1 MERFLFS
8 SRFLI
13 FSILTSKINNFMI
26 LVIKRLLYFVL
37 LLTLLLK
44 SNTSSAQLLG
54 SSKTTTEEPEKN
66 PEDSLGRRTP
76 QGTVNGFIKAIG
88 DQNYLRA
95 SQYLVLSKRSYRKT
109 AERIRITKAFQ
120 QLLDQGG
127 NLSPSSIISNKET
140 GRTDDDLA
148 TGVDHIGNITTNKTS
163 IQLYLEN
170 QSDDSQPALWLFS
183 AETVEA
189 IVSADVKG
197 EKTFLD
203 RILPTVL
210 KERKLGN
217 VPIGHWTVVVIMTVI
232 SYLLSRLLVFVIGFM
247 IQKFWKK
254 AATEEGT
261 AIIDAL
267 ALPLHM
273 YLTVIVFVAFTQRM
287 GISIIV
293 RQRFSIIIITIG
305 ILAFLILLWRMTD
318 FVIMYA
324 RSRMTRSGRISA
336 ISAILFLSRTTK
348 AAIVV
353 IGIIAILGIIGV
365 DVTAGL
371 AALGIGGIALALG
384 AQKTIENFVG
394 SVSLIADQPLRVG
407 DYCRVDD
414 IKGTVESIGMR
425 STTLRTAARTIVT
438 IPNGQLSASKIENFA
453 HRDRFIFNPVF
464 SFKMETTPDQMRYL
478 LVELRSLLYAHPAV
492 LNSPPV
498 VRFTGITA
506 DALKI
511 EITSYIEAINFETSQ
526 EVQEDLLLRMMDI
539 IEESGT
545 SLAYPSQTLYMAR
558 DTQPSSEKSAA
569 ISETVKKWK
578 DNNELQLPK
587 FDPNRVDELKNSLK
601 YPDDGSYKPKEN

>member
-1 MERFLFS
+1 
-8 SRFLI
+8 
-13 FSILTSKINNFMI
+13 MI
-26 LVIKRLLYFVL
+26 LDIKRLLLCMLFAL
-37 LLTLLLK
+37 LLP
-44 SNTSSAQLLG
+44 NTTMAQLLG
-54 SSKTTTEEPEKN
+54 AAKTPVEESVKV

-88 DQNYLRA
+88 EQNYLRA
-95 SQYLVLSKRSYRKT
+95 SQYFVLSKRSYRRTADRIKIAKT
-109 AERIRITKAFQ
+109 FQ

-127 NLSPSSIISNKET
+127 NLSPSSIVSNKET

-148 TGVDHIGNITTNKTS
+148 AGVDLVGNIAAGKTA
-163 IQLYLEN
+163 IPLYVEN

-183 AETVEA
+183 AETVES
-189 IVSADVKG
+189 IMSADISG

-203 RILPTVL
+203 RVLPSVL

-217 VPIGHWTVVVIMTVI
+217 VPIGHWAVVVVMTVV
-232 SYLLSRLLVFVIGFM
+232 SYLLSRLLLFAAGYV
-247 IQKFWKK
+247 IQKVWRK
-254 AATEEGT
+254 AASEKGKAVIE
-261 AIIDAL
+261 AFS
-267 ALPLHM
+267 LPVMM
-273 YLTVIVFVAFTQRM
+273 YLTVILFVALTQRM

-305 ILAFLILLWRMTD
+305 IVAFLILLWRLTD
-318 FVIMYA
+318 FVSLYT
-324 RSRMTRSGRISA
+324 RSRMNRRGRISA
-336 ISAILFLSRTTK
+336 VSAILFLSRTTK
-348 AAIVV
+348 AAIVF
-353 IGIIAILGIIGV
+353 IGIIALLGIIGV

-414 IKGTVESIGMR
+414 TKGTVESIGMR
-425 STTLRTAARTIVT
+425 STTLRTSARTIVT

-453 HRDRFIFNPVF
+453 HRDRFIFNPIF
-464 SFKMETTPDQMRYL
+464 NFRMDTAPDQMRYL

-506 DALKI
+506 DALKV
-511 EITSYIEAINFETSQ
+511 EITAYIEAVNFDKSQ

-539 IEESGT
+539 IENSGT
-545 SLAYPSQTLYMAR
+545 ALAYPSQTLYMSK
-558 DTQPSSEKSAA
+558 DTALSSEKTA
-569 ISETVKKWK
+569 EVLKKVKKWK
-578 DNNELQLPK
+578 DNNDLQLPE
-587 FDPNRVDELKNSLK
+587 FDPARVEELKGSIK
-601 YPDDGSYKPKEN
+601 YPDEGSYKPDES

>member
-1 MERFLFS
+1 MSLD
-8 SRFLI
+8 
-13 FSILTSKINNFMI
+13 SK
-26 LVIKRLLYFVL
+26 KRLLSSL
-37 LLTLLLK
+37 LLLLVFFIK
-44 SNTSSAQLLG
+44 PEIVSAQLLG
-54 SSKTTTEEPEKN
+54 TGKSTTEETAKI
-66 PEDSLGRRTP
+66 PEDSLGRRSP

-95 SQYLVLSKRSYRKT
+95 SQYFVLSKRSYRKT
-109 AERIRITKAFQ
+109 AERIRIAKTFQ

-127 NLSPSSIISNKET
+127 NLSPSSIISNKEI

-148 TGVDHIGNITTNKTS
+148 TGLDHVGTITTGKS
-163 IQLYLEN
+163 VIELYVEN

-183 AETVEA
+183 AETVES
-189 IVSADVKG
+189 ILSADITG

-203 RILPTVL
+203 RVLPTVL

-217 VPIGHWTVVVIMTVI
+217 VPIGHWTVVVIMTVL
-232 SYLLSRLLVFVIGFM
+232 SYLLSRLLVFLIGLLV
-247 IQKFWKK
+247 QKVWKK
-254 AATEEGT
+254 AATEQGN
-261 AIIDAL
+261 AIIEAL
-267 ALPLHM
+267 TLPLHM
-273 YLTVIVFVAFTQRM
+273 YLTVILFVAFTQRM

-293 RQRFSIIIITIG
+293 RQRFSIIIITVS

-318 FVIMYA
+318 FVSMFA
-324 RSRMTRSGRISA
+324 RSRMSRKGRISA

-348 AAIVV
+348 VAIVV
-353 IGIIAILGIIGV
+353 IGVIALLGIIGV

-425 STTLRTAARTIVT
+425 STTLRTAARSIVT
-438 IPNGQLSASKIENFA
+438 IPNGQLSASKIENYA
-453 HRDRFIFNPVF
+453 HRDRFIFNPIF
-464 SFKMETTPDQMRYL
+464 NFRMETSPDQMRYL
-478 LVELRSLLYAHPAV
+478 LVELRSLLFAHPAV
-492 LNSPPV
+492 LNVTPI

-506 DALKI
+506 DALKV
-511 EITSYIEAINFETSQ
+511 EVTAYIEAVNFETSQ

-539 IEESGT
+539 IEQSGT

-558 DTQPSSEKSAA
+558 DTSSSIEKSEAV
-569 ISETVKKWK
+569 SETVKKWK
-578 DNNELQLPK
+578 ENNELQLPK
-587 FDPNRVDELKNSLK
+587 FDPKRVEELKDSLK
-601 YPDDGSYKPKEN
+601 YPGDGSYKPEEN

>member
-1 MERFLFS
+1 
-8 SRFLI
+8 
-13 FSILTSKINNFMI
+13 MI
-26 LVIKRLLYFVL
+26 LGAKRLFYLLLLIVL
-37 LLTLLLK
+37 LIKPHTAE
-44 SNTSSAQLLG
+44 AQLLG
-54 SSKTTTEEPEKN
+54 SAKTTTEEPEKT

-76 QGTVNGFIKAIG
+76 QGTVNGFIKAIS

-95 SQYLVLSKRSYRKT
+95 SQYFVLSKRSYRKT
-109 AERIRITKAFQ
+109 AERIRIVKAFQ

-127 NLSPSSIISNKET
+127 NFSPSSIISSKEI

-148 TGVDHIGNITTNKTS
+148 TGVDLVGSISTSKTA
-163 IQLYLEN
+163 IQLYVEN

-189 IVSADVKG
+189 IASADVTG

-203 RILPTVL
+203 RVLPPVL
-210 KERKLGN
+210 IEKKLGN
-217 VPIGHWTVVVIMTVI
+217 VPIGHWAVVVIMTVI
-232 SYLLSRLLVFVIGFM
+232 SYLLARLLLFLLVYIV
-247 IQKFWKK
+247 QKLWKK
-254 AATEEGT
+254 ADSENGAAVVE
-261 AIIDAL
+261 AL
-267 ALPLHM
+267 VLPVQM
-273 YLTVIVFVAFTQRM
+273 YLTVLLFVGLTQRM
-287 GISIIV
+287 GISIVV

-318 FVIMYA
+318 FVTMFV
-324 RSRMTRSGRISA
+324 RSKMIKNGRVSA
-336 ISAILFLSRTTK
+336 VSAILFLSRTTK
-348 AAIVV
+348 VAIVF
-353 IGIIAILGIIGV
+353 IGVIAILGIVGV

-414 IKGTVESIGMR
+414 IKGTVETIGMR

-438 IPNGQLSASKIENFA
+438 IPNGQLSASKIENYA
-453 HRDRFIFNPVF
+453 HRDRFIFNPIF
-464 SFKMETTPDQMRYL
+464 TFRMETTPDQMRYL
-478 LVELRSLLYAHPAV
+478 LVELKSLLFAHPAV
-492 LNSPPV
+492 LNTPPI

-506 DALKI
+506 DALKV
-511 EITSYIEAINFETSQ
+511 EITAYIEAINFDTSQ

-539 IEESGT
+539 IENSGT
-545 SLAYPSQTLYMAR
+545 SLAYPSQTLYMTR
-558 DTQPSSEKSAA
+558 DILPSSEKSAE

-587 FDPNRVDELKNSLK
+587 FDPKRVEELKDTIK
-601 YPDDGSYKPKEN
+601 YPDDGSFKPEEE

>member
-1 MERFLFS
+1 
-8 SRFLI
+8 
-13 FSILTSKINNFMI
+13 MI
-26 LVIKRLLYFVL
+26 LDIKRLLLCMLFAL
-37 LLTLLLK
+37 LLP
-44 SNTSSAQLLG
+44 NTTMAQLL
-54 SSKTTTEEPEKN
+54 SAAKTPVEESVKVPD
-66 PEDSLGRRTP
+66 DSLGRRTP

-88 DQNYLRA
+88 EQNYLRA
-95 SQYLVLSKRSYRKT
+95 SQYFVLSKRSYRRTADRIKIAKT
-109 AERIRITKAFQ
+109 FQ

-127 NLSPSSIISNKET
+127 NLSPSSIVSNKET

-148 TGVDHIGNITTNKTS
+148 AGVDLVGNIAAGKTAIS
-163 IQLYLEN
+163 LYVEN

-183 AETVEA
+183 AETVES
-189 IVSADVKG
+189 IMSADISG

-203 RILPTVL
+203 RVLPSVL

-217 VPIGHWTVVVIMTVI
+217 VPIGHWAVVVVMTVV
-232 SYLLSRLLVFVIGFM
+232 SYLLSRLLLFAAGYI
-247 IQKFWKK
+247 IQKVWRK
-254 AATEEGT
+254 AASERGKAVIE
-261 AIIDAL
+261 AFS
-267 ALPLHM
+267 LPVMM
-273 YLTVIVFVAFTQRM
+273 YLTVILFVALTQRM

-305 ILAFLILLWRMTD
+305 IVAFLILLWRLTD
-318 FVIMYA
+318 FVSLYT
-324 RSRMTRSGRISA
+324 RSRMNRRGRISA
-336 ISAILFLSRTTK
+336 VSAILFLSRTTK
-348 AAIVV
+348 AAIVF
-353 IGIIAILGIIGV
+353 IGIIALLGIIGV

-425 STTLRTAARTIVT
+425 STTLRTSARTIVT

-453 HRDRFIFNPVF
+453 HRDRFIFNPIF
-464 SFKMETTPDQMRYL
+464 NFRMDTAPDQMRYL

-506 DALKI
+506 DALKV
-511 EITSYIEAINFETSQ
+511 EITAYIEAVNFDKSQ

-539 IEESGT
+539 IENSGT
-545 SLAYPSQTLYMAR
+545 ALAYPSQTLYMSK
-558 DTQPSSEKSAA
+558 DTALSSEKTA
-569 ISETVKKWK
+569 EVLQKVKKWK
-578 DNNELQLPK
+578 DNNELQLPE
-587 FDPNRVDELKNSLK
+587 FDPARVEELKGSIK
-601 YPDDGSYKPKEN
+601 YPDEGSYKPDES

>member
-1 MERFLFS
+1 MILRAKRFLPY
-8 SRFLI
+8 
-13 FSILTSKINNFMI
+13 
-26 LVIKRLLYFVL
+26 LLL
-37 LLTLLLK
+37 LLTLVLSTNK
-44 SNTSSAQLLG
+44 VSAQLLG
-54 SSKTTTEEPEKN
+54 SAKTTTEEPAKI

-88 DQNYLRA
+88 EQNYLRA
-95 SQYLVLSKRSYRKT
+95 SQYFVLSKRSYRKT
-109 AERIRITKAFQ
+109 AERIRIAKTFQ

-148 TGVDHIGNITTNKTS
+148 TGVDLVGNISDNKTT
-163 IQLYLEN
+163 IQLYVEN
-170 QSDDSQPALWLFS
+170 QADDSQPAVWLFS

-189 IVSADVKG
+189 ILSADITG

-203 RILPTVL
+203 RVLPKAL
-210 KERKLGN
+210 KERKIGN
-217 VPIGHWTVVVIMTVI
+217 VPIGHWAVVVLMTIV
-232 SYLLSRLLVFVIGFM
+232 SYLLSRLLIFAIGFVI
-247 IQKFWKK
+247 QKVWKK
-254 AATEEGT
+254 ADTEKGT
-261 AIIDAL
+261 AIINAL
-267 ALPLHM
+267 SLPVHM
-273 YLTVIVFVAFTQRM
+273 YLTVILFVAFTQRM
-287 GISIIV
+287 GISIVV

-305 ILAFLILLWRMTD
+305 IVAFLILLWRMTD
-318 FVIMYA
+318 FVSMYA
-324 RSRMTRSGRISA
+324 RSRMSRRGRISA

-348 AAIVV
+348 AAIVF

-425 STTLRTAARTIVT
+425 STTLRTSARTIVT

-453 HRDRFIFNPVF
+453 HRDRFIFNPIF
-464 SFKMETTPDQMRYL
+464 NFRMETTPDQMRYL
-478 LVELRSLLYAHPAV
+478 LVELRTLLYSHPAV

-506 DALKI
+506 DALKV
-511 EITSYIEAINFETSQ
+511 EITAYIEAVTFEISQ

-539 IEESGT
+539 IEASGT
-545 SLAYPSQTLYMAR
+545 SLAYPSQTLYMTR
-558 DTQPSSEKSAA
+558 DTRLSDEKSAA
-569 ISETVKKWK
+569 VSETVKKWK
-578 DNNELQLPK
+578 ENNELQLPK
-587 FDPNRVDELKNSLK
+587 FDPKRVEELKGSIK
-601 YPDDGSYKPKEN
+601 YPDDGSYNPSPDGKLNL

>member
-1 MERFLFS
+1 
-8 SRFLI
+8 
-13 FSILTSKINNFMI
+13 MI
-26 LVIKRLLYFVL
+26 SGTKRLLFFFLLILVL
-37 LLTLLLK
+37 IKPFTAG
-44 SNTSSAQLLG
+44 AQLLG
-54 SSKTTTEEPEKN
+54 GAKTTTEEPVKI
-66 PEDSLGRRTP
+66 PDDSLGRRTP
-76 QGTVNGFIKAIG
+76 QGTVNGFIKALG

-109 AERIRITKAFQ
+109 AERIQIAKTFQ

-127 NLSPSSIISNKET
+127 NFSPSSILSNKELGRLDDNLTT
-140 GRTDDDLA
+140 GIDL
-148 TGVDHIGNITTNKTS
+148 VGNISTDKID

-170 QSDDSQPALWLFS
+170 QSDDSEPALWLFS

-189 IVSADVKG
+189 IRGADVSG

-203 RILPTVL
+203 RVLPKFL
-210 KERKLGN
+210 KDRKLGN
-217 VPIGHWTVVVIMTVI
+217 VPIGHWGVVVVMAVVT
-232 SYLLSRLLVFVIGFM
+232 YLLSRLLIFVLIFL
-247 IQKFWKK
+247 IQKIWKK
-254 AATEEGT
+254 ADTEKGI
-261 AIIDAL
+261 AIIDAFT
-267 ALPLHM
+267 LPVQM
-273 YLTVIVFVAFTQRM
+273 YLTVILFVAFTQRM

-318 FVIMYA
+318 FVSMYT
-324 RSRMTRSGRISA
+324 RSRMSNRGRASA
-336 ISAILFLSRTTK
+336 VSAVLFLSRTMK

-353 IGIIAILGIIGV
+353 IGIIALLGIIGV

-438 IPNGQLSASKIENFA
+438 IPNGQLSASKIENYA
-453 HRDRFIFNPVF
+453 HRDRFIFNPILGF
-464 SFKMETTPDQMRYL
+464 RMETSPDQMRYL
-478 LVELRSLLYAHPAV
+478 LVEIKSLLYAHPAV
-492 LNSPPV
+492 LNSPPI

-506 DALKI
+506 DALKV
-511 EITSYIEAINFETSQ
+511 EITAYIEAVNFETSQ

-539 IEESGT
+539 IEKSGT
-545 SLAYPSQTLYMAR
+545 ALAYPSQTLYMTR
-558 DTQPSSEKSAA
+558 DTPVSDEKRNEVT
-569 ISETVKKWK
+569 ETVKKWK
-578 DNNELQLPK
+578 ESNELQLPK
-587 FDPNRVDELKNSLK
+587 FDPKRVEELKGSIK
-601 YPDDGSYKPKEN
+601 YPDKGSFNPDDDNILL

>member
-1 MERFLFS
+1 
-8 SRFLI
+8 
-13 FSILTSKINNFMI
+13 MI
-26 LVIKRLLYFVL
+26 LRTKRLLPYLFL
-37 LLTLLLK
+37 LLALIL
-44 SNTSSAQLLG
+44 NTDKVTAQLLG
-54 SSKTTTEEPEKN
+54 SAKTTTEEPVKV

-88 DQNYLRA
+88 EQNYLRA

-109 AERIRITKAFQ
+109 TERIRIVKTFQ

-148 TGVDHIGNITTNKTS
+148 TGVDLVGNISTGKET
-163 IQLYLEN
+163 IQLYVEN

-183 AETVEA
+183 AETVES
-189 IVSADVKG
+189 ILSADITG

-203 RILPTVL
+203 RILPHYL

-217 VPIGHWTVVVIMTVI
+217 VPIGHWAVVVVMTI
-232 SYLLSRLLVFVIGFM
+232 LSYLLARILIFVIGFV
-247 IQKFWKK
+247 IQKLWKK
-254 AATEEGT
+254 ADTENGT
-261 AIIDAL
+261 AIIEAL
-267 ALPLHM
+267 TLPVHM
-273 YLTVIVFVAFTQRM
+273 YLTVILFVAFTQRM
-287 GISIIV
+287 GISIVV

-305 ILAFLILLWRMTD
+305 IVAFLILLWRMTD
-318 FVIMYA
+318 FVSMFA
-324 RSRMTRSGRISA
+324 RSRMSRKGRISA

-348 AAIVV
+348 AAIVFV
-353 IGIIAILGIIGV
+353 GIIAILGIIGV

-425 STTLRTAARTIVT
+425 STTLRTSARTIVT

-464 SFKMETTPDQMRYL
+464 TFRMETTPDQMRYL

-492 LNSPPV
+492 LNSPPI

-506 DALKI
+506 DALKV
-511 EITSYIEAINFETSQ
+511 EITAYIEALNFDISQ
-526 EVQEDLLLRMMDI
+526 EVQEDILLRMMDI
-539 IEESGT
+539 IEASGT
-545 SLAYPSQTLYMAR
+545 SLAYPSQTLYMAQ
-558 DTQPSSEKSAA
+558 DSSPSNEKAA
-569 ISETVKKWK
+569 AVAETVKKWK
-578 DNNELQLPK
+578 EKNELQLPK
-587 FDPNRVDELKNSLK
+587 FDPKRVEEIKDSIK
-601 YPDDGSYKPKEN
+601 YPGEGSFKPKED

>member
-1 MERFLFS
+1 MSLD
-8 SRFLI
+8 
-13 FSILTSKINNFMI
+13 SK
-26 LVIKRLLYFVL
+26 KRLLSSL
-37 LLTLLLK
+37 LLLLVFLIK
-44 SNTSSAQLLG
+44 PEIVSAQLLG
-54 SSKTTTEEPEKN
+54 AGKSTTEETAKV

-95 SQYLVLSKRSYRKT
+95 SQYFVLSKRLYRKT
-109 AERIRITKAFQ
+109 AERIRIAKTFQ

-127 NLSPSSIISNKET
+127 NLSPSSIISNKEI

-148 TGVDHIGNITTNKTS
+148 TGVDHVGSITTGKS
-163 IQLYLEN
+163 VIELYVEN

-183 AETVEA
+183 AETVES
-189 IVSADVKG
+189 ILSADITG

-203 RILPTVL
+203 RVLPTVL

-217 VPIGHWTVVVIMTVI
+217 VPIGHWTVVVIMTVL
-232 SYLLSRLLVFVIGFM
+232 SYLLSRLLVFLIGLLV
-247 IQKFWKK
+247 QKVWKK
-254 AATEEGT
+254 AATEQGN
-261 AIIDAL
+261 AIIEAL
-267 ALPLHM
+267 TLPLHM
-273 YLTVIVFVAFTQRM
+273 YLTVILFVAFTQRM

-293 RQRFSIIIITIG
+293 RQRFSIIIITIS

-318 FVIMYA
+318 FVSMFA
-324 RSRMTRSGRISA
+324 RSRMSRKGRISA

-348 AAIVV
+348 VAIVV
-353 IGIIAILGIIGV
+353 IGVIALLGIIGV

-425 STTLRTAARTIVT
+425 STTLRTAARSIVT
-438 IPNGQLSASKIENFA
+438 IPNGQLSASKIENYA
-453 HRDRFIFNPVF
+453 HRDRFIFNPIF
-464 SFKMETTPDQMRYL
+464 NFRMETSPDQMRYL

-492 LNSPPV
+492 LNSTPT

-506 DALKI
+506 DALKV
-511 EITSYIEAINFETSQ
+511 EITAYIQAINVETSQ

-539 IEESGT
+539 IEKSGT

-558 DTQPSSEKSAA
+558 DTPFSSEKAEE
-569 ISETVKKWK
+569 ISKTVQKWK
-578 DNNELQLPK
+578 ENNELQLPK
-587 FDPNRVDELKNSLK
+587 FDPKRVEELKDSLK
-601 YPDDGSYKPKEN
+601 YPGDGSFNPDEENIF